1 MSESIVRVMNDDKA
15 ADANGTAAP
24 TIAAISY
31 VFPENSRTVEE
42 LADARQLT
50 SAAATMESFG
60 FGNVHVAISE
70 SPYELALAAAG
81 KLLEETG
88 VDRDSIGLL
97 VYGGS
102 PGSIAFSPAD
112 KAENEAGGV
121 CTMSRFKYPATRLQ
135 YDLGL
140 HNAWPFGIDQLACTT
155 LLAAARLARS
165 LCVTEG
171 IERALCVTSE
181 FFPANAGREAIFN
194 CTSDAACAVLIER
207 HGERNRIVSATN
219 VTKGYY
225 WDVETMRDEI
235 VASYFPTARHV
246 LLRTIADAGWEP
258 ADVDW
263 IIPHNVSMRSWE
275 ILSGLV
281 RLPRA
286 RLFSANIARRGH
298 TLAGDN
304 FINYRDALEGGCI
317 KPGQRVVLFSYGFG
331 AQWTGLAVEA

>member
-1 MSESIVRVMNDDKA
+1 MNDHSHLA
-15 ADANGTAAP
+15 LADSHALTAPA
-24 TIAAISY
+24 IAGISY
-31 VFPENSRTVEE
+31 VFPESSRTIEE

-50 SAAATMESFG
+50 SSAETMRCFG
-60 FGNVHVAISE
+60 FGDVHVAVAE
-70 SPYELALAAAG
+70 SPYELALAAAT

-88 VDRDSIGLL
+88 VEPDSIGLL
-97 VYGGS
+97 IYGGA
-102 PGSIAFSPAD
+102 PGAIAFAPAD
-112 KAENEAGGV
+112 EAEDAATGV

-140 HNAWPFGIDQLACTT
+140 HNAWPFAVDQLACTT

-165 LCVTEG
+165 LCVTER
-171 IERALCVTSE
+171 IERALCVISE

-207 HGERNRIVSATN
+207 QGGRNRIVSATN

-225 WDVETMRDEI
+225 WDVDTMRDEI

-246 LLRTIADAGWEP
+246 LLSTIADAGWEP

-286 RLFSANIARRGH
+286 RLFFANIARHGH

-304 FINYRDALEGGCI
+304 FINYRDALDGGCI
-317 KPGQRVVLFSYGFG
+317 KPGHRVVLFSYGFG

>member
-1 MSESIVRVMNDDKA
+1 MNDHKQA
-15 ADANGTAAP
+15 TLAQTRKPNGPA
-24 TIAAISY
+24 IAGISY
-31 VFPENSRTVEE
+31 VFPESSRTIAE
-42 LADARQLT
+42 LADDRQLNS
-50 SAAATMESFG
+50 SADTMSSFG
-60 FGNVHVAISE
+60 FDTVHVAVAE
-70 SPYELALAAAG
+70 SPYELALAAG
-81 KLLEETG
+81 SKLLDETG
-88 VDRDSIGLL
+88 ADRDSIGLL
-97 VYGGS
+97 IYGGA
-102 PGSIAFSPAD
+102 PAAIAFAPAD
-112 KAENEAGGV
+112 EAEDAAARV
-121 CTMSRFKYPATRLQ
+121 CTMSHFKYPATRLQ

-140 HNAWPFGIDQLACTT
+140 HNAWPFAVDQLACTT

-171 IERALCVTSE
+171 IERALCVASE

-207 HGERNRIVSATN
+207 EGARNRIVSATN

-225 WDVETMRDEI
+225 WDVDTMRDEI

-246 LLRTIADAGWEP
+246 LLRTIADAGWQP
-258 ADVDW
+258 GDVDW

-286 RLFSANIARRGH
+286 RLFSANIARHGH

-304 FINYRDALEGGCI
+304 FINYRDALDGGCI

>member
-1 MSESIVRVMNDDKA
+1 MNDHKNA
-15 ADANGTAAP
+15 QLASTRGPDAP
-24 TIAAISY
+24 VIAGISY
-31 VFPENSRTVEE
+31 VFPEGSRTVEE

-50 SAAATMESFG
+50 SSAATMESFG
-60 FGNVHVAISE
+60 FGNVHVAVAE
-70 SPYELALAAAG
+70 SPYELALAAAT
-81 KLLEETG
+81 KLLDETG

-97 VYGGS
+97 IYGGT
-102 PGSIAFSPAD
+102 PGSMAFAPAAD
-112 KAENEAGGV
+112 AEDAAAGL

-135 YDLGL
+135 YDLDL
-140 HNAWPFGIDQLACTT
+140 HNAWPFAVDQLACTT

-165 LCVTEG
+165 LCLTEG
-171 IERALCVTSE
+171 IERALCVSSE

-194 CTSDAACAVLIER
+194 CTSDAACAILIER
-207 HGERNRIVSATN
+207 HGERNRLVSATN

-225 WDVETMRDEI
+225 WDVDALRDEI
-235 VASYFPTARHV
+235 VASYFPTASHV

-263 IIPHNVSMRSWE
+263 IIPHNVSLRSWE
-275 ILSGLV
+275 ILSSLV

-286 RLFSANIARRGH
+286 RLFSENIARHGH

-331 AQWTGLAVEA
+331 AHWTGLAVEA